1 MTKRRLSLILLVT
14 LAVAGKAAQ
23 YGDFTYKLA
32 VSAITIT
39 GYTGPGGAVTI
50 PSTIDDHPVTC
61 IGISAFVSRKDL
73 TSVTI
78 PDSVTTIKAWAF
90 CFCDHLTNATLGKA
104 VASIESWAF
113 AHCERLPSVTIPQTV
128 TTIDSF
134 AFADCTNLAAV
145 RFQGNA
151 PSASPSAFHGDYN
164 ATVYYLPGTTNWGPA
179 FANRPT
185 AEWKP

>member
-1 MTKRRLSLILLVT
+1 MKTRLRNVLLAAVLGCSL
-14 LAVAGKAAQ
+14 AARAQ
-23 YGDFTYKLA
+23 FSYTTNSDG
-32 VSAITIT
+32 ITIT

-61 IGISAFVSRKDL
+61 IGISAFVSGKDL